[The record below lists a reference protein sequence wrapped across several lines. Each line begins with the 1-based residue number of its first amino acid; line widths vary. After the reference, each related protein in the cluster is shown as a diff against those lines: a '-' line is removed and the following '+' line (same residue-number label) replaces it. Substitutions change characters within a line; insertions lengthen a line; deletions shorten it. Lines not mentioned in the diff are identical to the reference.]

1 MLWNC
6 MSRHSLSKHF
16 RVHGAVLN
24 LFDKSP
30 PLDIQTYGGGGGASF
45 DGAFHDPG
53 GRALLW
59 LGELS
64 AQTPTG
70 VRRAIQPEFLGNEVN
85 K

>member
-6 MSRHSLSKHF
+6 MNRHSLSKHF

-30 PLDIQTYGGGGGASF
+30 PLDMQTYGGRGGASF

-59 LGELS
+59 
-64 AQTPTG
+64 
-70 VRRAIQPEFLGNEVN
+70 RRRDLHLLDTKFAE